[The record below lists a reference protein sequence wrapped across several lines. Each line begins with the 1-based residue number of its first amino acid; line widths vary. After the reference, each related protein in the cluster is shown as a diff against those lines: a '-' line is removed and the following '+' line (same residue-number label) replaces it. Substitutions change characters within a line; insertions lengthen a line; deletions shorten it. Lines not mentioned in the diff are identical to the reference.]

1 MKPPARDTK
10 ERSDSDIETVVQGN
24 TEFALALYQKL
35 RTEEGSFFFSPHSIS
50 TALAMTYAG
59 ARANT
64 ALQMEQALHFLLEQ
78 KQLHPAFAFLE
89 AELSDIG
96 KKGHIQL
103 KIANALWPNVAYP
116 LLEAFVALTKQYYSV
131 LITLVDYGDVE
142 TTRNLINAWGEEKTE
157 NKIQEL
163 IPVGILDAW
172 TTLVLVN
179 AIYFKGNWAAQ
190 FDPGRTRSTPF
201 WVAPELSVQVPMMT
215 QEHEFRYG
223 EGDGFQVL
231 ELPYAGSDLSMVI
244 LLPTAMDGLARLEE
258 RLSVLN
264 LAKLTK
270 DLWPTKVEVFL
281 PRFEITFPFRLD
293 GTLQSMGMVDAFGTA
308 DFSGMDGTKS
318 LYIAAVLH
326 KAFVAV
332 NEEGTEAAAATAV
345 IMTRGLP
352 APSPVFRVDHPFIF
366 MIRENHMGSI
376 LFLGRV
382 VNPV

>member
-1 MKPPARDTK
+1 MKPLVRDTQ
-10 ERSDSDIETVVQGN
+10 ERSHSDVETVVQGN

-35 RTEEGSFFFSPHSIS
+35 RTEEGNLFFSPHSIS

-59 ARANT
+59 ARGNT
-64 ALQMEQALHFLLEQ
+64 AVQMAQALRFLLEQ
-78 KQLHPAFAFLE
+78 KPLHPAFALLE
-89 AELSDIG
+89 AELRDIG

-103 KIANALWPNVAYP
+103 KFANALWPHVAYP
-116 LLEAFVALTKQYYSV
+116 FLEAFLALTKQYYGV
-131 LITLVDYGDVE
+131 LITPVDYGDVE
-142 TTRNLINAWGEEKTE
+142 TACGIINAWVEEKTE

-163 IPVGILDAW
+163 IPLGMLDAL

-179 AIYFKGNWAAQ
+179 AIYFKGNWASQ
-190 FDPGRTRSTPF
+190 FDPGRTRATPF
-201 WVAPELSVQVPMMT
+201 WVTTEVSVQVPMMT

-223 EGDGFQVL
+223 EGDSLQVL
-231 ELPYAGSDLSMVI
+231 ELPYAESDLSMVI
-244 LLPTAMDGLARLEE
+244 LLPTEMDGLARLEE
-258 RLSVLN
+258 RLTVQN
-264 LAKLTK
+264 LARWTK
-270 DLWPTKVEVFL
+270 ELWSTKVEVFL
-281 PRFEITFPFRLD
+281 PRFEMTFPFRLD
-293 GTLQSMGMVDAFGTA
+293 DTLQSMGMVDAFGSA

-318 LYIAAVLH
+318 LYIGAVLH

-345 IMTRGLP
+345 MMTRGLP